1 MDRTNDIMKPTS
13 TQKHRTPNITR
24 TIIATTPITSDDI
37 RKSWAELSFL
47 MLDAS
52 LVLFRIKTFL
62 RLSIDSC
69 RVWFTN
75 LQTHVQKVLFVSMVY
90 VISSVTVEVVR
101 AVLVVI
107 SIVVVSGK
115 HKTVLDGLF
124 LLQNEHVEHPGT
136 FILMLHWL
144 RKHEFS
150 ELSVEYPL
158 QFMSWSHSDLHIFSS
173 PLSVLYGYK
182 AVEDKMGELY
192 PTAWT
197 KKAEMYTFIIWDR
210 IWSDQNMI
218 PQVHVFFYTTFT
230 QVIKLEVFF
239 GSIDN
244 EHIPCHTQTR

>member
-1 MDRTNDIMKPTS
+1 MKKKCNINSSNDIILIDFYWILWTNDIMKPTS
-13 TQKHRTPNITR
+13 TQKHRTPNITS

-52 LVLFRIKTFL
+52 LVLFRIKSFL

-101 AVLVVI
+101 AILVVI

-115 HKTVLDGLF
+115 HKTLLDGFF

-192 PTAWT
+192 PTAST
-197 KKAEMYTFIIWDR
+197 IKPEMYSFII
-210 IWSDQNMI
+210 
-218 PQVHVFFYTTFT
+218 
-230 QVIKLEVFF
+230 
-239 GSIDN
+239 
-244 EHIPCHTQTR
+244 

>member
-1 MDRTNDIMKPTS
+1 MDRTNDIMEPTS
-13 TQKHRTPNITR
+13 TQKHRTPNITS

-52 LVLFRIKTFL
+52 LVLFRIKSFL

-69 RVWFTN
+69 RVWFTY

-101 AVLVVI
+101 AVLVVVYI
-107 SIVVVSGK
+107 AVVSGK
-115 HKTVLDGLF
+115 HKTLLDGFF
-124 LLQNEHVEHPGT
+124 LLQNEHLEHPGT

-144 RKHEFS
+144 RKHDFS

-158 QFMSWSHSDLHIFSS
+158 QFMSWSHSDLHIFSL
-173 PLSVLYGYK
+173 PLNVLYGYK
-182 AVEDKMGELY
+182 TVEDKMGELY

-218 PQVHVFFYTTFT
+218 PQVHVFL
-230 QVIKLEVFF
+230 IRRLPKL
-239 GSIDN
+239 
-244 EHIPCHTQTR
+244 

>member
-13 TQKHRTPNITR
+13 TQKHRTPNITS

-52 LVLFRIKTFL
+52 LVLFRIKSFL

-115 HKTVLDGLF
+115 HKTLLDGLF

-158 QFMSWSHSDLHIFSS
+158 QYMSWSHSDLHILSS

-230 QVIKLEVFF
+230 QVIKLEVFLV
-239 GSIDN
+239 
-244 EHIPCHTQTR
+244 Q

>member
-1 MDRTNDIMKPTS
+1 
-13 TQKHRTPNITR
+13 
-24 TIIATTPITSDDI
+24 
-37 RKSWAELSFL
+37 

-52 LVLFRIKTFL
+52 LVLFRIKSFL

-69 RVWFTN
+69 RVWFTY

-90 VISSVTVEVVR
+90 VISSITVEVVR
-101 AVLVVI
+101 AVLVVV
-107 SIVVVSGK
+107 SIAVVSGK
-115 HKTVLDGLF
+115 HKTLLDGFF
-124 LLQNEHVEHPGT
+124 LLQNEHLEHPGT

-144 RKHEFS
+144 RKHDFS

-158 QFMSWSHSDLHIFSS
+158 QFMSWSHSDLHIFSL
-173 PLSVLYGYK
+173 PLNVLYGYK
-182 AVEDKMGELY
+182 TVEDKMGELY

-218 PQVHVFFYTTFT
+218 PQVHVFLYD
-230 QVIKLEVFF
+230 VYPSYKIRGFF
-239 GSIDN
+239 CSIDN

>member
-24 TIIATTPITSDDI
+24 TITATTPITSDDI

-218 PQVHVFFYTTFT
+218 PQVHVFSYTTFT

>member
-13 TQKHRTPNITR
+13 TQKHRTPNITS

-52 LVLFRIKTFL
+52 LVLFRIKSFL

-115 HKTVLDGLF
+115 HKTLLDGFF
-124 LLQNEHVEHPGT
+124 LLQNEHLEHPGT

-158 QFMSWSHSDLHIFSS
+158 QYMSWSHSDLHILSS
-173 PLSVLYGYK
+173 LLSVLYGYK
-182 AVEDKMGELY
+182 AVEEKMGELY

-197 KKAEMYTFIIWDR
+197 KKAEMYTFIIWNR

-230 QVIKLEVFF
+230 QVIKLEVFLV
-239 GSIDN
+239 
-244 EHIPCHTQTR
+244 Q

>member
-13 TQKHRTPNITR
+13 TQKHRTPNITS

-52 LVLFRIKTFL
+52 LVLFRIKSFL

-115 HKTVLDGLF
+115 HKTLLDGFF
-124 LLQNEHVEHPGT
+124 LLQNEHLEHPGT

-158 QFMSWSHSDLHIFSS
+158 QYMSWSHSDLHILSS

-210 IWSDQNMI
+210 IWSDQSMI

-230 QVIKLEVFF
+230 QVIKLEVFLV
-239 GSIDN
+239 
-244 EHIPCHTQTR
+244 Q